1 MRSFKLKAL
10 AAALVTTFLL
20 GSSVVMA
27 DTTRTIRPGTY
38 LCPGDTISV
47 SSDTWIKKD
56 DEPGQGVICLSE
68 NQYRLDDMF
77 EWNAGYGQWS
87 LDILYEGSRS
97 KGHFLYG
104 YRWATGNEHPLF
116 LKCNGGEGTESNP
129 YTFELIYDEDLAIT
143 PGTVIYLGESFTL
156 NSDAWLVLDD
166 HVPAFIPMMQVQ
178 SGEYRYRHPEWD
190 ASWQQWELILDF
202 LSEDSERYV
211 YYGYNYATPD
221 EEPVALMVTY
231 GLGLESDAP
240 LFLELVTPMYR
251 LYNPNSGEHF
261 YTSNPAERSN
271 LISVGWNDEG
281 IGWYA
286 PIHSNTPVYRLYN
299 PNAGEHHYTTDV
311 AERDNL
317 VSLGWND
324 EGIGWYSDD
333 SRRVPLYRQYNP
345 NEFANNHNY
354 TTSLEE
360 NNWLV
365 SLGWQAEDIG
375 WYGVGYQIL

>member
-143 PGTVIYLGESFTL
+143 PGTVIYIGESFTL
-156 NSDAWLVLDD
+156 DRDAWFCLDD
-166 HVPAFIPMMQVQ
+166 DPKAGFPLRLMPQDEYVFCNAYWEGNWGQWAIYIDAL
-178 SGEYRYRHPEWD
+178 SGED
-190 ASWQQWELILDF
+190 ASAC
-202 LSEDSERYV
+202 
-211 YYGYNYATPD
+211 YGYNYATAD
-221 EEPVALMVTY
+221 EEPVALMVVY
-231 GLGLESDAP
+231 GLGYTQDTAFS
-240 LFLELVTPMYR
+240 LELVTPMYR

-271 LISVGWNDEG
+271 LISIGWNDEG

-286 PIHSNTPVYRLYN
+286 PSHSNTPVYRLYN
-299 PNAGEHHYTTDV
+299 PNAGEHHYTTSL

-317 VSLGWND
+317 LSLGWND

-333 SRRVPLYRQYNP
+333 YERVPLYRQYNP

-354 TTSLEE
+354 TTSRAE
-360 NNWLV
+360 NDWLV

-375 WYGVGYQIL
+375 WYGVGYVI